1 MRAALEHLIKETI
14 VFEYELPNV
23 SETIERTIFSSLND
37 RCYSTPKTDALAE
50 VIYNSVV
57 EYALNENELN
67 QPDYSAL
74 HELALKRRLKYDP
87 EDDDS
92 VQLKYGFFGEV
103 LLYCILYTLFD
114 VAPIISRGVLYNVLE
129 KSESKGFDSYHL
141 IETPE
146 EIHFWFGE
154 VKFHKNHT
162 SAINSALKKINTCIS
177 DGYLE
182 DNLLV
187 LCDRCSDVNDSTTKT
202 AKILKEWK
210 KQPRI
215 NIKEES
221 QKHGLKLVYP
231 VFLLFDENSKG
242 FHESIKASVKYIKDN
257 YALEKFNTSIP
268 VSIFFVFLPVHD
280 TINIKKT
287 VLKWI
292 EEKKQLIS

>member
-1 MRAALEHLIKETI
+1 MREQLKQLIQKTLI
-14 VFEYELPNV
+14 FEYELPNL
-23 SETIERTIFSSLND
+23 SENIERTIFSNLND
-37 RCYSTPKTDALAE
+37 RCYSTPKTDALTE
-50 VIYNSVV
+50 VIYNSIV
-57 EYALNENELN
+57 EYALNQNELG
-67 QPDYSAL
+67 QPDYSVL
-74 HELALKRRLKYDP
+74 HELALKRRLKYNP
-87 EDDDS
+87 DDDDA

-103 LLYCILYTLFD
+103 LLYCILHTLFD
-114 VAPIISRGVLYNVLE
+114 AAPIISRGALYNVLE
-129 KSESKGFDSYHL
+129 NSESKGFDSYHL
-141 IETPE
+141 IETPA

-162 SAINSALKKINTCIS
+162 STINSALKKINICIS
-177 DGYLE
+177 DEYLE
-182 DNLLV
+182 KNFLV
-187 LCDRCSDVNDSTTKT
+187 LCDRCSDINDSTTKT
-202 AKILKEWK
+202 AAILKEWK

-221 QKHGLKLVYP
+221 EKHGLKLVYP

-242 FHESIKASVKYIKDN
+242 FHESIRASVKYIQEN
-257 YALEKFNTSIP
+257 YTLTKFNTSIP